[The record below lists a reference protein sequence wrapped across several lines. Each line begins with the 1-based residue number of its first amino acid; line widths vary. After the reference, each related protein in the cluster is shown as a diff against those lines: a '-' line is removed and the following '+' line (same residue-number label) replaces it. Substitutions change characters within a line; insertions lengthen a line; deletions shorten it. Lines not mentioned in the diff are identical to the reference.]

1 MERAERG
8 ERILEA
14 AGELLLAWGYRRV
27 TIDEIAR
34 RAKVGKGTV
43 YLHWKTKDSLL
54 LAVVLQAQSRGQ
66 RRQLARMRADA
77 RDVLPSRMMHGYYR
91 DFLEEPVLRALY
103 TDDVDILG
111 RLNDA
116 AKKEFAELIAF
127 THQVA
132 LRYLEVLREHGLVR
146 TDTDVRHQQY
156 ILQATTSGFFMAEA
170 MLYDRAPD
178 TPEVRGALLAETIRS
193 VLEIPAEDFRAP
205 DAGAVSE
212 SGSGLSRDAT
222 VEEAL
227 ASAAREIIPLYEQVE
242 EYGAREMRRQLRD

>member
-14 AGELLLAWGYRRV
+14 AGELLVAWGYRRV

-54 LAVVLQAQSRGQ
+54 LTVVLVAKSRSQ
-66 RRQLARMRADA
+66 RRHLERMRSDP
-77 RDVLPSRMMHGYYR
+77 REILPSRTMRGYYQ

-127 THQVA
+127 SDEVT

-146 TDTDVRHQQY
+146 TDVDVLHQRY
-156 ILQATTSGFFMAEA
+156 MLLSTTTGFFMAEA
-170 MLYDRAPD
+170 MLGDRAPD
-178 TPEVRGALLAETIRS
+178 TPGVRAELLAETIRS
-193 VLEIPAEDFRAP
+193 SLEMPAEAFPAP
-205 DAGAVSE
+205 DAGPPGR
-212 SGSGLSRDAT
+212 SGPPPGTTMD
-222 VEEAL
+222 EAL
-227 ASAAREIIPLYEQVE
+227 TAAALEILPLYAQVE
-242 EYGAREMRRQLRD
+242 EQSARELRRHLRD

>member
-54 LAVVLQAQSRGQ
+54 LAVVLQAQARGQ

-77 RDVLPSRMMHGYYR
+77 RDVLPSRMMRGYYR
-91 DFLEEPVLRALY
+91 SFLDEPVLRALY
-103 TDDVDILG
+103 TDDVDVLG

-116 AKKEFAELIAF
+116 AKKEFAGLIEF
-127 THQVA
+127 TNQVT

-146 TDTDVRHQQY
+146 TDIDVRHQLY
-156 ILQATTSGFFMAEA
+156 ILMSTTNGFFMTEA
-170 MLYDRAPD
+170 MQYDRAPD

-193 VLEIPAEDFRAP
+193 VLEIPAEDFRMTG
-205 DAGAVSE
+205 AGLVSE
-212 SGSGLSRDAT
+212 PVSGLSRGTT
-222 VEEAL
+222 VAEAL
-227 ASAAREIIPLYEQVE
+227 VSAAREIIPLYEQVE

>member
-1 MERAERG
+1 MEQAERG
-8 ERILEA
+8 ERILQA

-54 LAVVLQAQSRGQ
+54 LAVVLQAKMRSLQQ
-66 RRQLARMRADA
+66 QLERMRADA
-77 RDVLPSRMMHGYYR
+77 RAVLPSRMMRGYYQ

-116 AKKEFAELIAF
+116 AKKEFAEIIAF
-127 THQVA
+127 NDQV
-132 LRYLEVLREHGLVR
+132 LVRYLEVLRAHGLLR
-146 TDTDVRHQQY
+146 TDIDLWHQQY
-156 ILQATTSGFFMAEA
+156 MLLATTGGFFMAEA

-178 TPEVRGALLAETIRS
+178 TPEVRGELLATTIRS
-193 VLEIPAEDFRAP
+193 TLEIPPEAFRTP
-205 DAGAVSE
+205 DAGAAVDVDAP
-212 SGSGLSRDAT
+212 LCAT
-222 VEEAL
+222 VDEAM
-227 ASAAREIIPLYEQVE
+227 AAAAREIIPLYEQVVE
-242 EYGAREMRRQLRD
+242 RGVLEMRRQLRD